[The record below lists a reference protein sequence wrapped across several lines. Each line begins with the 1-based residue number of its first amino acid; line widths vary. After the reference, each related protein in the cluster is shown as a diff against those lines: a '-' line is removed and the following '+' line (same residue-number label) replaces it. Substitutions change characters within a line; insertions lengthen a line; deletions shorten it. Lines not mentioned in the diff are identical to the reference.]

1 MQVPGKRV
9 YMSSLFGRAIGSIA
23 SLCAS
28 GLHWRGLGR
37 VDVSAGTL
45 SRDAT
50 QGVAVLDLAMLVV
63 LGVAFAAA
71 AAYVRG
77 CDALIRTSPQTP
89 EKSQ

>member
-1 MQVPGKRV
+1 M
-9 YMSSLFGRAIGSIA
+9 
-23 SLCAS
+23 
-28 GLHWRGLGR
+28 
-37 VDVSAGTL
+37 
-45 SRDAT
+45 
-50 QGVAVLDLAMLVV
+50 LDLAMLVV